1 VVFCAAIKLKG
12 VLMKKLPV
20 SLALAA
26 LFVAPLAM
34 AKTVD
39 VVASFTVL
47 ADIVK
52 QVGGDHVRV
61 KSLVGPDGDPH
72 TFEPTPQDSQALAK
86 ADLVFV
92 SGLGLEGWM
101 DRLVSASGYRGQP
114 VVASTG
120 ITTRSMEEEGKT
132 ITDPHAWNSMQNGV
146 IYATNVMNALV
157 KADPDDAAQI
167 RQRGENYIQQLQAL
181 DRWAK
186 TAFDRVPAE
195 RRKVLTSHDAFGYF
209 GQRYGI
215 TFLAPG
221 GFSTE
226 AEASASEVGSL
237 ITQLKQQHIQ
247 RYFIENQ
254 TDPRLVK
261 QIASATGAQPGGELY
276 PEALS
281 PAAGPAPT
289 YEAAFKHNVKAMLKS
304 MQ

>member
-1 VVFCAAIKLKG
+1 
-12 VLMKKLPV
+12 MKKLPV

-26 LFVAPLAM
+26 LFATPLAM

-47 ADIVK
+47 ADIVR
-52 QVGGDHVRV
+52 QVGGDHVKV

-101 DRLVSASGYRGQP
+101 DRLVSASGYHGQP
-114 VVASTG
+114 VVASAG
-120 ITTRSMEEEGKT
+120 VTTRSMEEEGKT

-157 KADPDDAAQI
+157 KADPEDATAI
-167 RQRGENYIQQLQAL
+167 RQRGKNYIQQLQAL
-181 DRWAK
+181 DSWAK
-186 TAFDRVPAE
+186 TAFDKIPVE
-195 RRKVLTSHDAFGYF
+195 KRKVLTSHDAFGYF
-209 GQRYGI
+209 GQRYGV
-215 TFLAPG
+215 TFLAPV

-226 AEASASEVGSL
+226 AEASANNVGDL
-237 ITQLKQQHIQ
+237 ITQLKQQHIT

-261 QIASATGAQPGGELY
+261 QIASATGAEPGGELY

-281 PAAGPAPT
+281 PASGPAPT
-289 YEAAFKHNVKAMLKS
+289 YQAAFKHNVNAMLKS

>member
-1 VVFCAAIKLKG
+1 
-12 VLMKKLPV
+12 MKKLPI

-26 LFVAPLAM
+26 LFATPLAM

-47 ADIVK
+47 ADIVS
-52 QVGGDHVRV
+52 QVGGDHVKV

-101 DRLVSASGYRGQP
+101 DRLVSASGYHGQP
-114 VVASTG
+114 VVASAG
-120 ITTRSMEEEGKT
+120 VTTRSMEEEGKT

-157 KADPDDAAQI
+157 KADPEDAAAI
-167 RQRGENYIQQLQAL
+167 RQRGQNYIQQLQAL
-181 DRWAK
+181 DSWAK
-186 TAFDRVPAE
+186 TAFDKIPVE
-195 RRKVLTSHDAFGYF
+195 KRKVLTSHDAFGYF
-209 GQRYGI
+209 GQRYGV
-215 TFLAPG
+215 TFLAPV

-226 AEASASEVGSL
+226 AEASASNVGDL
-237 ITQLKQQHIQ
+237 ITQLKQQHIT

-261 QIASATGAQPGGELY
+261 QIASATGAEPGGELY

-281 PAAGPAPT
+281 PASGPAPT
-289 YEAAFKHNVKAMLKS
+289 YQAAFKHNVNAMLKS

>member
-1 VVFCAAIKLKG
+1 
-12 VLMKKLPV
+12 MKKLPV

-26 LFVAPLAM
+26 LFAAPLAM
-34 AKTVD
+34 AKTVN

-157 KADPDDAAQI
+157 MADPEDAAQI

-181 DRWAK
+181 DLWAK
-186 TAFDRVPAE
+186 TAFDRVPAG

-209 GQRYGI
+209 GQRYGV
-215 TFLAPG
+215 TFLAPV

-226 AEASASEVGSL
+226 SEASASEVGSL
-237 ITQLKQQHIQ
+237 ISQLKQQHIQ

-281 PAAGPAPT
+281 PATGPAPT
-289 YEAAFKHNVKAMLKS
+289 YEAAFRHNVNSMLKS